1 MIRPI
6 KISDAQ
12 AVCDIYN
19 YYIENTVISFEYE
32 KVSLDDMQ
40 ARISSTIDKYPWL
53 VYEEQGEVVAF
64 VYASLWKTRKAY
76 QHTLEST
83 VYASHKMKTKGVG
96 TKLYE
101 ALFDDLE
108 NDSSASLNKSRVK
121 ALMAV
126 IALPNE
132 ASIALHKKMGF
143 TEAGLFKSVG
153 YKFDQWVDVAY
164 YQKAM

>member
-1 MIRPI
+1 MIRAI

-12 AVCDIYN
+12 AICDIYN

-40 ARISSTIDKYPWL
+40 TRISKITDKYPWL

-64 VYASLWKTRKAY
+64 VYANLWKARKAY

-83 VYASHKMKTKGVG
+83 VYASHKMSTKGIG
-96 TKLYE
+96 TKLYQ
-101 ALFDDLE
+101 ALFDALE
-108 NDSSASLNKSRVK
+108 NDGSKVK

-132 ASIALHKKMGF
+132 ASIALHKRMSF

-164 YQKAM
+164 YQKTM